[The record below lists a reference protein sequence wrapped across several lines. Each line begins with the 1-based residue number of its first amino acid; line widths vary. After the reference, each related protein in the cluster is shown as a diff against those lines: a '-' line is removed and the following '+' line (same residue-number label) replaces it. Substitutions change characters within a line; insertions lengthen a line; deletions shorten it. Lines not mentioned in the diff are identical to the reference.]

1 MAIFQRTLTA
11 AVAAAALTGVFT
23 ASAWAQAEPQLPN
36 TQVTAPAG
44 HPGHAGKHAHRGQ
57 PADFAKFHA
66 ERSERLKTILQI
78 QPKQEAAWAQY
89 VKATTPEPRAERKE
103 PRPDLRKL
111 TTPER
116 LDMAQKMRAERN
128 AKVEQR
134 DKATRTFY
142 SSLSASQ
149 QKAFDELNV
158 HAMGKHRAGAGHGPR
173 MGQHDHRHGARHP
186 AASAA
191 PQGPAA

>member
-44 HPGHAGKHAHRGQ
+44 HPGHGGKDAHRGQ

-66 ERSERLKTILQI
+66 ERNDRLKTILQI
-78 QPKQEAAWAQY
+78 QPKQEAAWEQY
-89 VKATTPEPRAERKE
+89 VKATKPEPRAERKE
-103 PRPDLRKL
+103 ARPDLRKL

-116 LDMAQKMRAERN
+116 LDLAQKMRTERN
-128 AKVEQR
+128 AKAEQR

-142 SSLSASQ
+142 SSLNASQ

-158 HAMGKHRAGAGHGPR
+158 RAMGKHRAGPDHRKDHRGHPHGP
-173 MGQHDHRHGARHP
+173 HHP
-186 AASAA
+186 AAHAA
-191 PQGPAA
+191 PPAPAA